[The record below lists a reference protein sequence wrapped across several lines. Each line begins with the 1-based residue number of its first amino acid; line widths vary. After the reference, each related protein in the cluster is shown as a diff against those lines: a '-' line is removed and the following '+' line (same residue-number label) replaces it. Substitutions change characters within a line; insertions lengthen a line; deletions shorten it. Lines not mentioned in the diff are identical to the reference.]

1 MSVAEIKVQ
10 AGALSFE
17 ELSDLARDLRIMA
30 LRKDPRRR
38 TRLESA
44 QQSSDWMSRE
54 EFEHT
59 LNELDRAN
67 Q

>member
-1 MSVAEIKVQ
+1 MSVAEIKAQ

-30 LRKDPRRR
+30 LRKDPRRCK
-38 TRLESA
+38 RLDSA

-54 EFEHT
+54 DFEHT
-59 LNELDRAN
+59 LNELDRSN